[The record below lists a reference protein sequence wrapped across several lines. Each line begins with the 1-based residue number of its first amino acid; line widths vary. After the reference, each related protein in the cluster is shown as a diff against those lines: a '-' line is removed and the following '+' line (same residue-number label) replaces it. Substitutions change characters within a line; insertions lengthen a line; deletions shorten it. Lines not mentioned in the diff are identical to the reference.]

1 MIREKNSKLTAELND
16 DNSKE
21 FQKKDEE
28 VKNKVG
34 HKLLRTHID
43 LYWYPHIHSKYCN
56 EKEKAIKNWELC
68 YICCFQ
74 LSITPLTKSTLN
86 HAFCFLRMS
95 VLSHNYEFLLRF
107 RSRKWYQNVINM

>member
-34 HKLLRTHID
+34 HNLLRTYID
-43 LYWYPHIHSKYCN
+43 LY
-56 EKEKAIKNWELC
+56 
-68 YICCFQ
+68 
-74 LSITPLTKSTLN
+74 
-86 HAFCFLRMS
+86 
-95 VLSHNYEFLLRF
+95 
-107 RSRKWYQNVINM
+107 